1 MSGPG
6 RMRRVRR
13 VRRVRRMHRMRRVR
27 EEEDGDDEED
37 GDEDAG
43 RMVKCRFGVEGFG
56 LSSGGGRGSAHP

>member
-13 VRRVRRMHRMRRVR
+13 VRPVCVECIECVEFG

-43 RMVKCRFGVEGFG
+43 RIVSRFGVEGFG
-56 LSSGGGRGSAHP
+56 LSSGGGKRSAHP